1 MPKFARHAQEPWG
14 DGQEESKEG
23 EMVAGVGRVVCAGF
37 LLVLSGFVA
46 PSPAQQSAAPTK
58 VIQIMGLTGVKNK
71 TKGSLAVE
79 GGNLRFAH
87 GQAKVDLAA
96 TSVQDVVTGNDSE
109 RLIHGTLG
117 TLTMFAPYE
126 SGRFLS
132 LFRTKLDTLTI
143 QYRDADGGLHGA
155 VFTMPLGQAEVIKKK
170 LIAQGAHTSAPTPE
184 GADNASPRA
193 SNAKEQKP

>member
-1 MPKFARHAQEPWG
+1 
-14 DGQEESKEG
+14 
-23 EMVAGVGRVVCAGF
+23 MVLRVWRMLFGAF
-37 LLVLSGFVA
+37 LLVLSPFILA
-46 PSPAQQSAAPTK
+46 SRAQQPAAPTK
-58 VIQIMGLTGVKNK
+58 VVQITGLTGVKNR
-71 TKGSLAVE
+71 TKGSLAIE

-87 GQAKVDLAA
+87 AQAKVDLAA
-96 TSVQDVVTGNDSE
+96 TSVQDVVTGNDSQ

-155 VFTMPLGQAEVIKKK
+155 VFTMPAGQAEVIKKE
-170 LIAQGAHTSAPTPE
+170 LIAQGAHTSVPTQEGSDNSSSKAP
-184 GADNASPRA
+184 
-193 SNAKEQKP
+193 NAKEQKP

>member
-1 MPKFARHAQEPWG
+1 
-14 DGQEESKEG
+14 
-23 EMVAGVGRVVCAGF
+23 MVSGFWRVLCSGF
-37 LLVLSGFVA
+37 LLMSSPFVVA
-46 PSPAQQSAAPTK
+46 SHAQQPAAPTK
-58 VIQIMGLTGVKNK
+58 VVQIMGLTGVKNK
-71 TKGSLAVE
+71 TSGSLVVE

-87 GQAKVDLAA
+87 AQTKVDVAV
-96 TSVQDVVTGNDSE
+96 TSVQDVITGNDSQ

-143 QYRDADGGLHGA
+143 QYRDSDGGLHGA

-170 LIAQGAHTSAPTPE
+170 LVAQGAHTSVPSQE
-184 GADNASPRA
+184 GADNSAPKATS
-193 SNAKEQKP
+193 AKEQKP

>member
-1 MPKFARHAQEPWG
+1 MMSNFWR
-14 DGQEESKEG
+14 
-23 EMVAGVGRVVCAGF
+23 VASSGF
-37 LLVLSGFVA
+37 LWVLGPFVLVSN
-46 PSPAQQSAAPTK
+46 AQQPAVPTK
-58 VIQIMGLTGVKNK
+58 VVQITGLTGVKSR

-79 GGNLRFAH
+79 GGSLRFSH

-96 TSVQDVVTGNDSE
+96 TSVQDVVTGNDSQ

-155 VFTMPLGQAEVIKKK
+155 VFTMPVGQADVIKKE
-170 LIAQGAHTSAPTPE
+170 LIAQGAHSSIPTQE
-184 GADNASPRA
+184 GADNSSPKTT
-193 SNAKEQKP
+193 SAKEQKP